1 MRKAVKRLSGVSVRQ
16 GASDDVHSFSV
27 HVATRYSYFLYF
39 DVFKAWILL
48 KELCLLGYTGCE
60 ANALPGGSD
69 VDRYLRA

>member
-1 MRKAVKRLSGVSVRQ
+1 MCKAVKRLSGVSLRQ

-27 HVATRYSYFLYF
+27 HVATRYFLYF
-39 DVFKAWILL
+39 VVFKAWILL

-69 VDRYLRA
+69 VDRYQGA